1 MVLTHLPGEFAK
13 KNLQKLVE
21 PFSGQCLHKNPL
33 TGQVLVKYFAA
44 SISGCKISAF
54 EVKACAESKISK
66 GFWG

>member
-33 TGQVLVKYFAA
+33 TGQVLCCLHFWTQN
-44 SISGCKISAF
+44 ISF